1 MTEITNDKQI
11 TDPILPLIVI
21 EGHGGNQRPDL
32 AVLVKVQQDFNS
44 LCKNLQLRG
53 HRKRQI
59 SHSMTTVL

>member
-44 LCKNLQLRG
+44 L
-53 HRKRQI
+53 
-59 SHSMTTVL
+59 